1 MTETDVKL
9 TRLKYALGF
18 FSYLLVVWGFYRLIF
33 EFPEWVE
40 EIVLKPLIWLVP
52 MVFLIVKEKSTLS
65 EIGVNFRNLSKTMYF
80 VLALGV
86 LFVLEAMGL
95 NYLKHGGL
103 NFAGEIG
110 GAFWYVFGISLVTAI
125 VEELVYRGYIFSRVW
140 DAMSNEWVS
149 NLVTSVGWTILH
161 FPVAL
166 FGWELRSF
174 AFVITMGLVFIFSMG
189 SGFIFARTRNVFGS
203 ILLHLLWQW
212 PIILFR

>member
-1 MTETDVKL
+1 MIEADAKL

-140 DAMSNEWVS
+140 DAMSNEWV
-149 NLVTSVGWTILH
+149 
-161 FPVAL
+161 
-166 FGWELRSF
+166 
-174 AFVITMGLVFIFSMG
+174 TMGLVFIFSMG